1 MKILFSRLNMKW
13 TNQQKFAR
21 QGAACTDY
29 ITFEFSRAFACQ
41 QVQNNPLL
49 EIVIF
54 AIGFDIV
61 INCIKDV

>member
-1 MKILFSRLNMKW
+1 MH
-13 TNQQKFAR
+13 QQNYVQQV
-21 QGAACTDY
+21 QGAPWAYY

>member
-1 MKILFSRLNMKW
+1 MRW
-13 TNQQKFAR
+13 TKYYVLIKKSMYIVQQV
-21 QGAACTDY
+21 QGAPCAYY

>member
-1 MKILFSRLNMKW
+1 MYIV
-13 TNQQKFAR
+13 QQV
-21 QGAACTDY
+21 QGAPCAY
-29 ITFEFSRAFACQ
+29 HITFEFSRAFACQ